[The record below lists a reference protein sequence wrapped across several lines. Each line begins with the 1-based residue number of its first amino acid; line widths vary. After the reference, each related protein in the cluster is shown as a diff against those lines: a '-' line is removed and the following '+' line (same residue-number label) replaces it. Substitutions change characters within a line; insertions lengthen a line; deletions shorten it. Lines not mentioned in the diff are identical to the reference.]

1 MSDSFIHKTMK
12 FHFRATCLSI
22 LLVFLGITSSDGIH
36 LPLDSLSDQNLINSS
51 PIGPIEIVPR
61 GVGKVQRFNGTKGPV
76 YIKYTQEKLTDVTSL
91 CFQSLSHCTN
101 FLIKFWVK
109 LNLETPISN
118 PERFIHHGQS
128 SDEEK
133 GHTY

>member
-1 MSDSFIHKTMK
+1 MK
-12 FHFRATCLSI
+12 FHFRVTCLSI

-61 GVGKVQRFNGTKGPV
+61 GVGKVPRFDGTKGPV
-76 YIKYTQEKLTDVTSL
+76 YIKYTQEKLTAVTSL

-109 LNLETPISN
+109 LNLETPIPN
-118 PERFIHHGQS
+118 PERFIHHGQP
-128 SDEEK
+128 SDGEK
-133 GHTY
+133 SLIVRAIDEKHL